1 MFLQKEIN
9 QESFN
14 NVKETDDAIDKTQ
27 PEIRDIES
35 LSSVSKT
42 QDKPEPEYEVPNQQ
56 KREITNE
63 VPSLENSKIEEE
75 LQKKDEESENT
86 KDLFS
91 VVKETEPT
99 LKEPAR
105 KSLSDHIQKEPKTEE
120 DENDDEDHEHK
131 DDKTSPDSI
140 VMVEAKD
147 TVSIVKTHKKSH
159 GILSGVGSKV
169 KHSISKVKKVLT
181 GKSSHTTKP
190 SSPT

>member
-1 MFLQKEIN
+1 MQQK
-9 QESFN
+9 
-14 NVKETDDAIDKTQ
+14 D
-27 PEIRDIES
+27 
-35 LSSVSKT
+35 
-42 QDKPEPEYEVPNQQ
+42 EVPNQQ
-56 KREITNE
+56 EREIADE
-63 VPSLENSKIEEE
+63 VPKLENPKIAEE
-75 LQKKDEESENT
+75 LQQ

-91 VVKETEPT
+91 EVKETEPT

-105 KSLSDHIQKEPKTEE
+105 KSLSDLIQKVKGTNKTEDATTEPHTEEEPKTEE
-120 DENDDEDHEHK
+120 DENDGDHEHK

-147 TVSIVKTHKKSH
+147 TVSIIKTHKKPH

-190 SSPT
+190 SSPK

>member
-1 MFLQKEIN
+1 MQQK
-9 QESFN
+9 
-14 NVKETDDAIDKTQ
+14 D
-27 PEIRDIES
+27 
-35 LSSVSKT
+35 
-42 QDKPEPEYEVPNQQ
+42 EVPNQQ
-56 KREITNE
+56 TREITNE
-63 VPSLENSKIEEE
+63 VPKLEKPKIAEE
-75 LQKKDEESENT
+75 LQQKKDGESEDT

-91 VVKETEPT
+91 EVKETEPA

-105 KSLSDHIQKEPKTEE
+105 KSLSDHIQQVKGTNKIEDATTEPHIEEEHKTEE

-147 TVSIVKTHKKSH
+147 TLSIIKTHKKSH

-190 SSPT
+190 SSPK

>member
-1 MFLQKEIN
+1 MI
-9 QESFN
+9 
-14 NVKETDDAIDKTQ
+14 A
-27 PEIRDIES
+27 
-35 LSSVSKT
+35 
-42 QDKPEPEYEVPNQQ
+42 
-56 KREITNE
+56 
-63 VPSLENSKIEEE
+63 EE
-75 LQKKDEESENT
+75 LQKKDGESEKT

-91 VVKETEPT
+91 EVKDS
-99 LKEPAR
+99 EPAR
-105 KSLSDHIQKEPKTEE
+105 KSLSDHIQKVKGTNKIEDATTEPHIEEEHKTEE

-147 TVSIVKTHKKSH
+147 TISNIKTHKKSH

-190 SSPT
+190 SSPK